1 MTALPLGLRSRNAI
15 SRQIGKSANAIPVMA
30 VTGKNES
37 KPRATWF
44 GAVRAS
50 FGSDELQDEHPK
62 ASAEPERARRP
73 AASRLNAHSMEQDP
87 FAAMPSISC
96 IISAHV
102 SIRHSGGPGPTDG
115 RDEDPGLLLV
125 TQIGGAS
132 SFFIVLECREGRPW
146 CVSWGLGIP
155 RTRTTSGTRRSPF
168 RRSRPQSQMRPI
180 QR

>member
-1 MTALPLGLRSRNAI
+1 MLVMVVTRKSESKKNRERYGSVQPGHHAGWTNAAGVGH
-15 SRQIGKSANAIPVMA
+15 QPTPSAN
-30 VTGKNES
+30 
-37 KPRATWF
+37 
-44 GAVRAS
+44 
-50 FGSDELQDEHPK
+50 
-62 ASAEPERARRP
+62 ARRP
-73 AASRLNAHSMEQDP
+73 AASGLDARSMEPDP

-146 CVSWGLGIP
+146 CV
-155 RTRTTSGTRRSPF
+155 
-168 RRSRPQSQMRPI
+168 
-180 QR
+180 